1 MSQPFLCS
9 SQHLGVVTA
18 QATEVRWYRTFSAPR
33 ALASRRAATR
43 SQISSSTS
51 FVDPGESARL
61 NVHPMLSPSRSP
73 IQMASVT
80 QASSGHRVTRFLLN
94 DDTQTPAPFLVLGAG
109 LALAIAI
116 IHLQDQGGLLGDQ
129 SPAWLKY
136 GYYMVEI
143 SSTISAALIIRG
155 KTIGWLLG
163 LASSIG
169 PMAGYIMSR
178 TVGVPGD
185 PGDVGNWGYLLG
197 TVSLIVEGSF
207 IVLAVVCLTRVRRAW
222 HTDPQLDGSRF

>member
-1 MSQPFLCS
+1 M
-9 SQHLGVVTA
+9 H
-18 QATEVRWYRTFSAPR
+18 
-33 ALASRRAATR
+33 
-43 SQISSSTS
+43 
-51 FVDPGESARL
+51 
-61 NVHPMLSPSRSP
+61 
-73 IQMASVT
+73 MASVT
-80 QASSGHRVTRFLLN
+80 QTSSWQRVTGFLLS
-94 DDTQTPAPFLVLGAG
+94 DDTQTPVPFLALGAG
-109 LALAIAI
+109 LALAIAV

-129 SPAWLKY
+129 SPMWLKY

-155 KTIGWLLG
+155 KTVGWLLG

-169 PMAGYIMSR
+169 PMTGHILSR

-207 IVLAVVCLTRVRRAW
+207 MVLAVNCLARIRRAGQL
-222 HTDPQLDGSRF
+222 DPQIGERRSHADA

>member
-1 MSQPFLCS
+1 M
-9 SQHLGVVTA
+9 H
-18 QATEVRWYRTFSAPR
+18 
-33 ALASRRAATR
+33 
-43 SQISSSTS
+43 
-51 FVDPGESARL
+51 
-61 NVHPMLSPSRSP
+61 
-73 IQMASVT
+73 MASVT
-80 QASSGHRVTRFLLN
+80 QTSSWQRVTGFLLS
-94 DDTQTPAPFLVLGAG
+94 DDTQTPVPFLALGAG
-109 LALAIAI
+109 LALAIAV

-129 SPAWLKY
+129 SPMWLKY

-155 KTIGWLLG
+155 KTVGWLLG

-169 PMAGYIMSR
+169 PMTGYILSR

-207 IVLAVVCLTRVRRAW
+207 MVLAVICLARIRRAGQL
-222 HTDPQLDGSRF
+222 DPQIGERRSHADA

>member
-1 MSQPFLCS
+1 MQ
-9 SQHLGVVTA
+9 V
-18 QATEVRWYRTFSAPR
+18 
-33 ALASRRAATR
+33 
-43 SQISSSTS
+43 
-51 FVDPGESARL
+51 
-61 NVHPMLSPSRSP
+61 
-73 IQMASVT
+73 ASVT
-80 QASSGHRVTRFLLN
+80 QTSSGQRVTRFILS
-94 DDTQTPAPFLVLGAG
+94 DDTQTAVPFLVLGAG

-207 IVLAVVCLTRVRRAW
+207 IVLAVICLTRIRRAW
-222 HTDPQLDGSRF
+222 HSDPQLDGSRF

>member
-1 MSQPFLCS
+1 M
-9 SQHLGVVTA
+9 
-18 QATEVRWYRTFSAPR
+18 E
-33 ALASRRAATR
+33 
-43 SQISSSTS
+43 
-51 FVDPGESARL
+51 
-61 NVHPMLSPSRSP
+61 
-73 IQMASVT
+73 MASVAR
-80 QASSGHRVTRFLLN
+80 ASSGQRVAGFLLS
-94 DDTQTPAPFLVLGAG
+94 DDTQTPVPLLVLGAG

-129 SPAWLKY
+129 SPMWLKY

-169 PMAGYIMSR
+169 PMTGYIMSR

-197 TVSLIVEGSF
+197 SVSLIVEGSF
-207 IVLAVVCLTRVRRAW
+207 IVLAVICLTRIRRAW
-222 HTDPQLDGSRF
+222 QPDRQIRAASIPN

>member
-1 MSQPFLCS
+1 M
-9 SQHLGVVTA
+9 H
-18 QATEVRWYRTFSAPR
+18 
-33 ALASRRAATR
+33 
-43 SQISSSTS
+43 
-51 FVDPGESARL
+51 
-61 NVHPMLSPSRSP
+61 
-73 IQMASVT
+73 MASVT
-80 QASSGHRVTRFLLN
+80 QTSSWQRVTGFLLS
-94 DDTQTPAPFLVLGAG
+94 DDTQTPVPFLALGAG
-109 LALAIAI
+109 PALAIAV

-129 SPAWLKY
+129 SPMWLKY

-169 PMAGYIMSR
+169 PMTGYILSR

-185 PGDVGNWGYLLG
+185 PGDVGNWRYLLG

-207 IVLAVVCLTRVRRAW
+207 IVLAVICLTRIRMSRQL
-222 HTDPQLDGSRF
+222 DPQIGESRSHADAPISQWN